1 MPGAHGGSAGIAA
14 GDGRWSAEAPAG
26 VARLTAETAFLTRQL
41 RLLGNQ
47 LMVLASK
54 ASLNDAAPGD
64 RSIFKKLEQDSDLWL
79 LAAKEMYQERLARR
93 RYFSPELFGEPA
105 WDILLDLYIAEKE
118 NRVISVTSACVAAQV
133 PQTTAIRWI
142 RMLEQ
147 EGFVLRDQDRHDGR
161 RRLLRISEKG
171 YARMTGY
178 IAENRKDW
186 DDVPRS
192 AANE

>member
-1 MPGAHGGSAGIAA
+1 M
-14 GDGRWSAEAPAG
+14 
-26 VARLTAETAFLTRQL
+26 TAETAFLTRQL

-54 ASLNDAAPGD
+54 ASLGDAAPGD
-64 RSIFKKLEQDSDLWL
+64 RSAFRQLEHDSDLWL
-79 LAAKEMYQERLARR
+79 LAAKDLYKERLARR
-93 RYFSPELFGEPA
+93 RYFSANLFGEPA

-118 NRVISVTSACVAAQV
+118 NRVTSVTSACLGAQV

-147 EGFVLRDQDRHDGR
+147 EGLVVRDQDRHDGR
-161 RRLLRISEKG
+161 RRLLRMSEKG

-186 DDVPRS
+186 DDAPLS
-192 AANE
+192 AANQ

>member
-1 MPGAHGGSAGIAA
+1 
-14 GDGRWSAEAPAG
+14 
-26 VARLTAETAFLTRQL
+26 LTAETAFLTRQL

-64 RSIFKKLEQDSDLWL
+64 RSAFRQLEHDSDLWL
-79 LAAKEMYQERLARR
+79 LAAKDMYKDRLARR
-93 RYFSPELFGEPA
+93 RYFAAKLFGEPA

-118 NRVISVTSACVAAQV
+118 NRVISVTSACLAAQV

-178 IAENRKDW
+178 IAENRQDW
-186 DDVPRS
+186 FEAPLT
-192 AANE
+192 AANQ

>member
-1 MPGAHGGSAGIAA
+1 M
-14 GDGRWSAEAPAG
+14 
-26 VARLTAETAFLTRQL
+26 TAETAFLTRQL

-54 ASLNDAAPGD
+54 TSLNEAAPGD
-64 RSIFKKLEQDSDLWL
+64 RSVFKQLEHDSDLWL
-79 LAAKEMYQERLARR
+79 LAAKDLYKERLARR
-93 RYFSPELFGEPA
+93 RYFSANLFGEPA

-118 NRVISVTSACVAAQV
+118 NRVTSVTSACLGAQV

-147 EGFVLRDQDRHDGR
+147 EGLVLRDQDRHDGR

-186 DDVPRS
+186 DDAPLS
-192 AANE
+192 AANQ